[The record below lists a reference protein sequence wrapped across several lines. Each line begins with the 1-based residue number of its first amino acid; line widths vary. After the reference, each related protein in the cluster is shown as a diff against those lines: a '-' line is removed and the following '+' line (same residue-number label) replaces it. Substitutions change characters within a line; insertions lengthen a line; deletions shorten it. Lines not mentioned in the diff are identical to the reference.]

1 MLTLAASM
9 LLCFLLLWLLFG
21 ALGRALYPLLR
32 NTLLSIDPAQ
42 ASMLLLAWIAMPA
55 LIAGLTCAVLYSPDV
70 SAWLVTGHCHLGN
83 CRQHG
88 PQSAGAILPA
98 ALLLLWTGLRFYS
111 CLRSQWLPAH
121 RLGREL
127 SAAGRRRGD
136 YVELDTAEMAAFT
149 VGWWN
154 PRVFI
159 TTGLRAACSP
169 RELDCIVLHE
179 RGHRRRRDNARL
191 LVARLLGQ
199 PLPRR
204 WSQAMLE
211 DLKLCC
217 EKASDQFAAGAV
229 APEEVA
235 AALLRV
241 ARLQG
246 QGTQPG
252 VLAFAGSHIERR
264 VRALLEA
271 PATPLPGERV
281 FACVSVALLFILA
294 IVNPLHR
301 ALELIP

>member
-1 MLTLAASM
+1 MLTLAASL

-21 ALGRALYPLLR
+21 ALNCALYPLLR
-32 NTLLSIDPAQ
+32 NTMMSIDPAQ
-42 ASMLLLAWIAMPA
+42 ASMLLLAWFAMPIV
-55 LIAGLTCAVLYSPDV
+55 IAGLTCAVMYSPDV
-70 SAWLVTGHCHLGN
+70 SAWLVTGHCHLGS

-98 ALLLLWTGLRFYS
+98 ALLLLWTGLRFCS
-111 CLRSQWLPAH
+111 CLHNQWLPAR
-121 RLGREL
+121 RLSQEL
-127 SAAGRRRGD
+127 SAIGRRRDD
-136 YVELDTAEMAAFT
+136 YVELDTADAAAFT

-159 TTGLRAACSP
+159 TAGLRGACSP
-169 RELDCIVLHE
+169 RELDCILLHE
-179 RGHRRRRDNARL
+179 RGHRRRRDNVRL
-191 LVARLLGQ
+191 LVARLLSQ

-204 WSQAMLE
+204 CSQAMLE

-217 EKASDQFAAGAV
+217 EKASDQFAARAV
-229 APEEVA
+229 APEAVA
-235 AALLRV
+235 AALLQV

-246 QGTQPG
+246 RGAQPG
-252 VLAFAGSHIERR
+252 VLAFAGSHIEQR

-271 PATPLPGERV
+271 PAAPLPGERV
-281 FACVSVALLFILA
+281 FACVAAALLFILV

>member
-1 MLTLAASM
+1 M
-9 LLCFLLLWLLFG
+9 
-21 ALGRALYPLLR
+21 
-32 NTLLSIDPAQ
+32 
-42 ASMLLLAWIAMPA
+42 
-55 LIAGLTCAVLYSPDV
+55 
-70 SAWLVTGHCHLGN
+70 
-83 CRQHG
+83 
-88 PQSAGAILPA
+88 
-98 ALLLLWTGLRFYS
+98 
-111 CLRSQWLPAH
+111 
-121 RLGREL
+121 
-127 SAAGRRRGD
+127 
-136 YVELDTAEMAAFT
+136 
-149 VGWWN
+149 
-154 PRVFI
+154 
-159 TTGLRAACSP
+159 
-169 RELDCIVLHE
+169 LHE
-179 RGHRRRRDNARL
+179 RGHRRRRDNVRL

-281 FACVSVALLFILA
+281 FACVSAALLFILA